1 MVHPSPHYFIVWIDS
16 ECRHLNLIQLEL
28 CSLMFSWCFKHNSSH
43 AIIVFVKHLVSSKVI
58 SYSTLQTTVDVC
70 VFSWT
75 GELPKGCRQ
84 FLL

>member
-1 MVHPSPHYFIVWIDS
+1 MVLPSPHNFIVLIDS
-16 ECRHLNLIQLEL
+16 ECKHLNLIQLGF
-28 CSLMFSWCFKHNSSH
+28 CSLIFSWCFKHNSLH
-43 AIIVFVKHLVSSKVI
+43 AIIVKHLVSSKVI
-58 SYSTLQTTVDVC
+58 SYSTLQTMVNVC